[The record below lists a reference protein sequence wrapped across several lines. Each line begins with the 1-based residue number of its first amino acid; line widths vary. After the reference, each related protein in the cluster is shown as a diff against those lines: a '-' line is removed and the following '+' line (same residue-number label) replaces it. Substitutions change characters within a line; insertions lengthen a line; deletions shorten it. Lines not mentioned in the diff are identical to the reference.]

1 MPHSLAI
8 NEYDEGNRLRGT
20 VVPNPTWEL
29 FLDVFR
35 ATQSRT
41 RRLAGISVAAVNG
54 SSLMIDGSGGLFI
67 VLYER
72 FDGFQFQP
80 LPDPYQSNADVMV
93 VCGGVFTTLPRSYL
107 LDEQRLLRVVEDFW
121 YDRLD
126 TTVGWE
132 AL

>member
-1 MPHSLAI
+1 M
-8 NEYDEGNRLRGT
+8 RGT

-29 FLDVFR
+29 FLNVFR
-35 ATQSRT
+35 TTQSRA
-41 RRLAGISVAAVNG
+41 RRFAGISVVAMNG
-54 SSLMIDGSGGLFI
+54 SSLMIDGSDCLFF

-72 FDGFQFQP
+72 ADGFQFQP
-80 LPDPYQSNADVMV
+80 LPDLHQPDGGVTV

-121 YDRLD
+121 FDRLD